1 MDEKITILIADD
13 HPIARSGIRSAL
25 ESAPDMLIVGEA
37 QDGNEAQKLMAELR
51 PDILLLDLK
60 MPGLSAFEIHEW
72 ARAHY
77 PKTVTIILTAHD
89 RDFYLAGM
97 MEAGTAGFLTKSE
110 RAEDLITGIRRAAH
124 GERLFTQEQ
133 IDRVLRW
140 RADAG
145 RKWESLTEGE
155 RGILKLLTEG
165 SSNADIAKAIG
176 ITSKTVAYHI
186 TNILEKLEVH
196 SRQEAAAWSHKYL
209 PDNLE

>member
-25 ESAPDMLIVGEA
+25 ESAPDMLVVGEA

-51 PDILLLDLK
+51 PDVLLLDLK

-124 GERLFTQEQ
+124 GESLFTQEQ
-133 IDRVLRW
+133 LERVLHW
-140 RADAG
+140 QATDG
-145 RKWESLTEGE
+145 RKWKSLTKREQDILRLLAEG
-155 RGILKLLTEG
+155 L
-165 SSNADIAKAIG
+165 SNADIAKAMG

-186 TNILEKLEVH
+186 TNILEKLEVR
-196 SRQEAAAWSHKYL
+196 SRQEAVAWAHKNL